1 MGSELASGDSI
12 PAVAP
17 NRSTAGDPLDAPP
30 RVATQL
36 ALFDITEVPE
46 EVRPLALSLFHWWV
60 EQATSEVQQVVPKAV
75 EYGNNSLIDLGYQ
88 LARYAHRT
96 VSAEEAQELGCWFY
110 IVGKMGRWADALVD
124 GTRVSDDTIHDI
136 SVYCRMVQRIRA
148 TGSWPGEE
156 S

>member
-1 MGSELASGDSI
+1 MGSELASGDSTS
-12 PAVAP
+12 VAATEWSDFGGSNP
-17 NRSTAGDPLDAPP
+17 VVGELD
-30 RVATQL
+30 QL
-36 ALFDITEVPE
+36 VLFDVSEIPEVN
-46 EVRPLALSLFHWWV
+46 RPLAESLFRWWMDR
-60 EQATSEVQQVVPKAV
+60 ATAEVQQVVPKAV

-136 SVYCRMVQRIRA
+136 SVYCRMVQRIRT
-148 TGSWPGEE
+148 TGSWPGEVG
-156 S
+156 